1 LAAWTSAIRAGPG
14 SIDRLVAVALLAWAL
29 FDVPWW
35 WRRRWPAAVLAV
47 TAGALAV
54 KQAAHLNEWSAGAA
68 VLLAAY
74 DLGAY
79 GQRRLRQAARI
90 RVACA
95 ALAALITLQADRGDH
110 ADAVACAMLGVA
122 LALGEITSSHRDAA
136 TAAGRHALDLERASW
151 PGRSTM
157 WSRTSSVPSR
167 CRPTPPGSPPRAA
180 RTPPPRR

>member
-1 LAAWTSAIRAGPG
+1 
-14 SIDRLVAVALLAWAL
+14 VALLAWAL